1 MEGVWGVIFG
11 TMTQTI
17 LLVEDE
23 PLLREVT
30 SEDLQDLGFDT
41 ECARDGEE
49 AIEFLD
55 SEQSFVALIT
65 DIRMPGPCDGWQLA
79 ERARA
84 KRPGIP
90 VIYLSGYSDD
100 GPEPVEGAVYVRK
113 PYRISDIEAAL
124 VKLGLRAA

>member
-1 MEGVWGVIFG
+1 MVH
-11 TMTQTI
+11 TI

-49 AIEFLD
+49 AVGFLESD
-55 SEQSFVALIT
+55 RPFVALIT
-65 DIRMPGPCDGWQLA
+65 DIRMPGQLDGWHLA
-79 ERARA
+79 ERAREL
-84 KRPGIP
+84 RPGIP
-90 VIYLSGYSDD
+90 VIYLSGYSED

-113 PYRISDIEAAL
+113 PYRISDIESAL
-124 VKLGLRAA
+124 TKLGLKQA